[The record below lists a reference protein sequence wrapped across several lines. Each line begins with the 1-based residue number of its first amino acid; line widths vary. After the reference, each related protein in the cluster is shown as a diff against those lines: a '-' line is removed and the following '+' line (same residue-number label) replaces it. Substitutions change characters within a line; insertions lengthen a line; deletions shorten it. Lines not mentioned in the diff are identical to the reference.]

1 METDLLKVI
10 NGENIRRGHDAD
22 RIKKKQNIKRIIDQ
36 YNKMS
41 LSDVLL
47 GIANNMGDL
56 KLIN

>member
-1 METDLLKVI
+1 MPIEL
-10 NGENIRRGHDAD
+10 
-22 RIKKKQNIKRIIDQ
+22 KKKQNIKRIIDQ

-47 GIANNMGDL
+47 GIANDMGDL